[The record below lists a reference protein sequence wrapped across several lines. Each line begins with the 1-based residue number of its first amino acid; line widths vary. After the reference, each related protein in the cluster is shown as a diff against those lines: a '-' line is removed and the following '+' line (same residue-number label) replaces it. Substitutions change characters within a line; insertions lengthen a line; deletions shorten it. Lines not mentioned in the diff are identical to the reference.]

1 MNMAFSDSRPFDGGD
16 VPSALRPLAW
26 VELCARLAA
35 AQDLRRHQ
43 AGASNR
49 AVGDGG
55 APMGSFHSGAA
66 HMLEQHDGSQDLV
79 NPTSS
84 INRKD
89 TGGKP
94 VISRETLLI
103 ERTTRLAD
111 ENCHD

>member
-1 MNMAFSDSRPFDGGD
+1 MNMAFSDSRPFEGGD
-16 VPSALRPLAW
+16 GSSALRPLAW
-26 VELCARLAA
+26 GELCARLAA

-43 AGASNR
+43 AGA
-49 AVGDGG
+49 G
-55 APMGSFHSGAA
+55 ARGAGTDTTHLGSFHSGAA
-66 HMLEQHDGSQDLV
+66 FMLEQHGGSQDLV

-94 VISRETLLI
+94 VVSRETPLI
-103 ERTTRLAD
+103 ERTMRQAD